1 MVSKT
6 CLLEDKAIHGVGSED
21 FDADFV
27 AKTVTLHVTALNAA
41 HNGDPGPYV
50 EEWSTRDPLTVFGA
64 RSSVT
69 GGWEA
74 VTQAIRALVSRFSN
88 GTPGDFEVVAAEVG
102 SDLAYLVG
110 FERSMVSVDR
120 GPMEPVTL
128 RVTHI
133 YRREN
138 GDWRLAHRHADNFP
152 P

>member
-1 MVSKT
+1 M
-6 CLLEDKAIHGVGSED
+6 SEPD
-21 FDADFV
+21 DFV
-27 AKTVTLHVTALNAA
+27 AKAVSLHVTALNAA
-41 HNGDPGPYV
+41 HNGDPKPYV

-74 VTQAIRALVSRFSN
+74 VSQAIRALVSRFTN
-88 GTPGDFEVVAAEVG
+88 GTPGKFEVVAADVG

-110 FERSMVSVDR
+110 FERSMVSVDG

-138 GDWRLAHRHADNFP
+138 GDWRLIHRHADNSP
-152 P
+152 Q